1 MFTDACLICYDG
13 EHGDIVKVNR
23 VDEDDPI
30 CPICGEPKYLVYTKQ
45 GSNISGD
52 YEHISDSLAINPSQE
67 KAHRK
72 LFPKVDVLPDGRLR
86 FNSVRVQ
93 SDYLKATGFVKVPQK
108 IR

>member
-1 MFTDACLICYDG
+1 MFIGACLKCYDDEQG
-13 EHGDIVKVNR
+13 AIVKVNR

-30 CPICGEPKYLVYTKQ
+30 CNICGEPMYLVYTKQ
-45 GSNISGD
+45 GSNSGGD
-52 YEHISDSLAINPSQE
+52 YEHISESLAINPCQE

-86 FNSVRVQ
+86 FTSVRSQ